1 MVYNI
6 SYKTLIGSKSFHIR
20 FGKIDGFIR
29 VCDGTGCLVLFDAG
43 KYDFIHNK
51 ISYVIEVKSG
61 ITYDFSHNNA
71 NIKVV
76 SYNSLP
82 LGKTLTFHNFII
94 LINSAF
100 DKDKND

>member
-1 MVYNI
+1 M
-6 SYKTLIGSKSFHIR
+6 IGSKSFHIR

-61 ITYDFSHNNA
+61 ITYQCKYQSCLIQFFA
-71 NIKVV
+71 TRKNINI
-76 SYNSLP
+76 S
-82 LGKTLTFHNFII
+82 
-94 LINSAF
+94 
-100 DKDKND
+100 